1 MQKQVFTGIIYPEFY
16 TRCQNFRP
24 LVSSWEVGIIT
35 CKILQVINEMYFYQ
49 TTHSVTTANC
59 LEMQIC
65 RKLTVLK
72 PLL

>member
-35 CKILQVINEMYFYQ
+35 CKILQVIKNGSIWQKTFFFGPI
-49 TTHSVTTANC
+49 A
-59 LEMQIC
+59 
-65 RKLTVLK
+65 
-72 PLL
+72 